1 MIDWI
6 RDHPWAS
13 WLGLAVVLAV
23 VEMLSLDLVLL
34 MFAVGALAAA
44 TAAGLGAAVWI
55 TVPLFAIVSLLL
67 LFLVRPSVV
76 AKLHAGP
83 TLQTGHVNLIG
94 TVAVV
99 VEPVDWQGGRVHL
112 RGELWSARTIGDGLT
127 IDTGSEV
134 RVTQIDGATAV
145 VTPIDPPSVPPS
157 TLPEES

>member
-6 RDHPWAS
+6 QDHAWAS

-44 TAAGLGAAVWI
+44 AAAGLGAPIWLTLPVFAV
-55 TVPLFAIVSLLL
+55 VSLAL

-83 TLQTGHVNLIG
+83 TLQTGHVNLVG
-94 TVAVV
+94 ATAVV
-99 VEPVDWQGGRVHL
+99 VEPVDERNGRVQL
-112 RGELWSARTIGDGLT
+112 RGELWSARATGDAVF
-127 IDTGSEV
+127 DTGAEV
-134 RVTQIDGATAV
+134 VVTQIEGATAV
-145 VTPIDPPSVPPS
+145 VTSTSPSPVS
-157 TLPEES
+157 KES

>member
-6 RDHPWAS
+6 QDHAWAS
-13 WLGLAVVLAV
+13 WLGLAVVLSV

-44 TAAGLGAAVWI
+44 VAAGLGAPLWI
-55 TVPLFAIVSLLL
+55 TLPIFAIVSLLL

-94 TVAVV
+94 AVAVV
-99 VEPVDWQGGRVHL
+99 VEPVDWRGGRVQL
-112 RGELWSARTIGDGLT
+112 RGELWSARATGDVAF
-127 IDTGSEV
+127 DTGTEV
-134 RVTQIDGATAV
+134 LVTQIDGATAV
-145 VTPIDPPSVPPS
+145 VSPTSPPNVSK
-157 TLPEES
+157 ES